1 MADNVVKVPDV
12 GNMMNLDIDD
22 SDTLMSAYID
32 AAEQYV
38 KNAVG
43 TDIAT
48 FYTDD
53 STSVPALFKVAVM
66 SLAGTYYQY
75 RIAMSDTQTYDIDL
89 TLNSIIGQL
98 RGLYAQ
104 AYEEVHPDDQTNST
118 KPIL

>member
-1 MADNVVKVPDV
+1 MADNVVKVSDV

-32 AAEQYV
+32 AAEHYV

-75 RIAMSDTQTYDIDL
+75 RIAMSDTQTYDIGL

-104 AYEEVHPDDQTNST
+104 VYEEAHPDDQTNPTQSV
-118 KPIL
+118 